1 MRVLPVF
8 LTVVVGAVA
17 AWLWMRGGQSR
28 DFAGVAEGIRSAV
41 ASPQAGSLEQLLVQP
56 FQIVQAGDPV
66 ALIIPSDP
74 RVALDLLQT
83 ELQLARLSLEPTTP
97 EQNALDYER
106 LRFDLLR
113 TKTELAT
120 AKVELIRTENQVRR
134 QTPLFQEKLV
144 SEDLYDLAVKT
155 RDSFLAQV
163 HEKSNAV
170 VQMEQR
176 LEELRPLGEPQTRR
190 ASDPLVSLISSLTA
204 RHEAALTNWGPRT
217 LTAPISGMVNA
228 IQRQPGEHVLE
239 GEPVVYISS
248 LRADRVVGYL
258 RQPYPVHPEIGMRAV
273 LTTREWQRHRFE
285 GVVTQIG
292 AQVEFITNS
301 LAYLR
306 PGMLVDSGLPVAI
319 DLPGETPIRPGEIID
334 IEIQPVTAE
343 KASPLASNLARRSPT
358 PTAPAS
364 SRPVR

>member
-1 MRVLPVF
+1 MRILPGF
-8 LTVVVGAVA
+8 LTVGIGALT
-17 AWLWMRGGQSR
+17 AWLWMHGGQSR
-28 DFAGVAEGIRSAV
+28 DFPGVAEGVRSAV

-66 ALIIPSDP
+66 ALIIPTDP
-74 RVALDLLQT
+74 RAALEMLQT
-83 ELQLARLSLEPTTP
+83 ELQLARLTLEPTTP

-106 LRFDLLR
+106 LRFELLR

-163 HEKSNAV
+163 YEKSNAV
-170 VQMEQR
+170 VQMERR
-176 LEELRPLGEPQTRR
+176 LEELRPLGEPQGRR
-190 ASDPLVSLISSLTA
+190 GSDPLVVLLSTLNA
-204 RHEAALTNWGPRT
+204 RHEAALTNWGPLT

-239 GEPVVYISS
+239 GEPIAYISS
-248 LRADRVVGYL
+248 QRAERVVGYL
-258 RQPYPVHPEIGMRAV
+258 RQPYPVQPEVGMRAV
-273 LTTREWQRHRFE
+273 LTTREWQRHKFE

-301 LAYLR
+301 LAFLR
-306 PGMLVDSGLPVAI
+306 PGVLVDSGLPVAI
-319 DLPGETPIRPGEIID
+319 DLPMEAQIRPGEVID
-334 IEIQPVTAE
+334 IEIQPVTSE
-343 KASPLASNLARRSPT
+343 QVTPLASNLARP
-358 PTAPAS
+358 PGAATAPAVQ
-364 SRPVR
+364 RAVR

>member
-1 MRVLPVF
+1 MRFLPVC
-8 LTVVVGAVA
+8 LTVGVGALAV
-17 AWLWMRGGQSR
+17 WLWTHGGQSR
-28 DFAGVAEGIRSAV
+28 DFAGVAEGVRSAV

-66 ALIIPSDP
+66 ALIVPTDP
-74 RVALDLLQT
+74 RAALDLLQT

-106 LRFDLLR
+106 LRFEFLR
-113 TKTELAT
+113 TKTELAI

-176 LEELRPLGEPQTRR
+176 LEELRPLGEPQTHR
-190 ASDPLVSLISSLTA
+190 ANDPLVSLISSLTA
-204 RHEAALTNWGPRT
+204 RHEAALTNWGPLT

-239 GEPVVYISS
+239 GEPVAYISS

-258 RQPYPVHPEIGMRAV
+258 RQPYPVHPEVGMRAV

-319 DLPGETPIRPGEIID
+319 DLQGETQIRPGEIID
-334 IEIQPVTAE
+334 IEIQPVISE
-343 KASPLASNLARRSPT
+343 KVPPLASNLANRRGT
-358 PTAPAS
+358 PALPAS
-364 SRPVR
+364 PRPVR